1 MQAIFSN
8 YIFQGCLTVILFF
21 LGIVIGRTVFRRK
34 SESDGMIFVEPT
46 EDGERER
53 IRFVLNM
60 DLDEIKQ
67 RKQIIF
73 VIMDSE
79 SKNSQSL

>member
-21 LGIVIGRTVFRRK
+21 LGIVIGRLVFRQK
-34 SESDGMIFVEPT
+34 SEPDGMIFVEPT